1 MCYEYYERL
10 QRLEDQRRRESLEQ
24 PKRQTEKDL
33 EQVRGELTERK
44 APAEPSPIREKVPA

>member
-24 PKRQTEKDL
+24 QKRQAEKDL
-33 EQVRGELTERK
+33 ERTRLGQTEK
-44 APAEPSPIREKVPA
+44 APEEPSRIREKVPA